1 MFIVLGQDGANE
13 AHGAN
18 EAQVDGAAR
27 AGGSDAA
34 GLGGNGLVEDLSISI
49 LYYLILGTKVQPC
62 CA

>member
-1 MFIVLGQDGANE
+1 MVLGQDGA
-13 AHGAN
+13 G
-18 EAQVDGAAR
+18 AQVDGAAR

-49 LYYLILGTKVQPC
+49 LYYLILGTTVQPC